1 MDSRAFD
8 IVLASA
14 SPRRRELL
22 QQIGVR
28 CRALPVDIDESPLA
42 DEAPTDY
49 VSRLAREKAEAA
61 ASLLGDENALPVLGA
76 DTIVE
81 LQGEL
86 LGKPVDSAQAVEMLT
101 RLSGTTHQVHT
112 AVAVVCHG
120 ATQQRLQSSQVT
132 FAALI
137 DAQIRAYVDTGEPLD
152 KAGAYGIQGGA
163 AAFIRHLEGSFSSV
177 MGLPLFET
185 AELLAQCGVELVYN
199 NPNSELA

>member
-1 MDSRAFD
+1 MDSRVFD

-28 CRALPVDIDESPLA
+28 CQVMPVDIDESPLA
-42 DEAPTDY
+42 DETPADY

-61 ASLLGDENALPVLGA
+61 VNLLGSDNPQPVLGA

-86 LGKPVDSAQAVEMLT
+86 LGKPADSGQAVEMLT

-112 AVAVVCHG
+112 AVAMVCHN
-120 ATQQRLQSSQVT
+120 ATHQRLQSSRVT
-132 FAALI
+132 FAALTE
-137 DAQIRAYVDTGEPLD
+137 AQIRAYVDTGEPLD
-152 KAGAYGIQGGA
+152 KAGAYGIQGAA
-163 AAFIRHLEGSFSSV
+163 AAFIRHLDGSFSSV

-185 AELLAQCGVELVYN
+185 AELLAQCGIEPVN
-199 NPNSELA
+199 NNYNSELA

>member
-1 MDSRAFD
+1 MDSRVFD

-28 CRALPVDIDESPLA
+28 CQVMPVDIDESPLA
-42 DEAPTDY
+42 DEMPTDY

-61 ASLLGDENALPVLGA
+61 ASLLGNDHLPVLGA

-81 LQGEL
+81 WQGAL
-86 LGKPVDSAQAVEMLT
+86 LGKPADSAQAVEMLT
-101 RLSGTTHQVHT
+101 RLSGATHQVHT

-120 ATQQRLQSSQVT
+120 ATHQRLQSSRVT
-132 FAALI
+132 FAELTE
-137 DAQIRAYVDTGEPLD
+137 AQIRAYVDTGEPLD

-185 AELLAQCGVELVYN
+185 AELLAQCGVEPVYN
-199 NPNSELA
+199 NHNSELA

>member
-86 LGKPVDSAQAVEMLT
+86 LGKPADSAQAVEMLT

-120 ATQQRLQSSQVT
+120 ATHQRLQSSRVS
-132 FAALI
+132 FAALTE
-137 DAQIRAYVDTGEPLD
+137 AQIRAYVDTGEPLD
-152 KAGAYGIQGGA
+152 KAGAYGIQGAA
-163 AAFIRHLEGSFSSV
+163 AAFICHLEGSFSSV

-185 AELLAQCGVELVYN
+185 AELLAQCGVEPVYIN
-199 NPNSELA
+199 HNSELA

>member
-1 MDSRAFD
+1 MDSRVFD

-28 CRALPVDIDESPLA
+28 CQVMPVDIDESPLA
-42 DEAPTDY
+42 DEMPTDY
-49 VSRLAREKAEAA
+49 VSRLASEKAEAA
-61 ASLLGDENALPVLGA
+61 SNLIGNDHPPVLGA

-86 LGKPVDSAQAVEMLT
+86 LGKPADSAQAVEMLT
-101 RLSGTTHQVHT
+101 RLSGATHQVHT

-120 ATQQRLQSSQVT
+120 ATHQRLQSSRVT
-132 FAALI
+132 FAELTE
-137 DAQIRAYVDTGEPLD
+137 AQIRAYVDTGEPLD
-152 KAGAYGIQGGA
+152 KAGAYGIQGAA

-185 AELLAQCGVELVYN
+185 AELLAQCGVEPVYN
-199 NPNSELA
+199 NYNSELA

>member
-28 CRALPVDIDESPLA
+28 CQVMPVDIDESSLA
-42 DEAPTDY
+42 NETPTEY

-61 ASLLGDENALPVLGA
+61 SNLIGNDHPPVLGA

-86 LGKPVDSAQAVEMLT
+86 LGKPADSAQAVEMLT
-101 RLSGTTHQVHT
+101 RLSGATHQVHT

-120 ATQQRLQSSQVT
+120 ATHQRLQSSRVT
-132 FAALI
+132 FAELTE
-137 DAQIRAYVDTGEPLD
+137 AQIRAYVDTGEPLD

-185 AELLAQCGVELVYN
+185 AELLAQCGVEPVYN
-199 NPNSELA
+199 NYNSELA

>member
-1 MDSRAFD
+1 MDSRIFD

-28 CRALPVDIDESPLA
+28 SRVLPVDIDESQLA
-42 DEAPTDY
+42 GESPTDY
-49 VSRLAREKAEAA
+49 VSRLAMRKASAA
-61 ASLLGDENALPVLGA
+61 AALAECDNRLPVLGA

-81 LQGEL
+81 LRGEL
-86 LGKPVDSAQAVEMLT
+86 LGKPADSGQAIEMLT

-120 ATQQRLQSSQVT
+120 ATHQRLQSSRVT
-132 FAALI
+132 FAMLTA
-137 DAQIRAYVDTGEPLD
+137 AQIRAYVDTGEPLD

-163 AAFIRHLEGSFSSV
+163 AAFISHLEGSFSSV

-185 AELLAQCGVELVYN
+185 AELLAQCGVDPVN
-199 NPNSELA
+199 KTHNSEIA

>member
-1 MDSRAFD
+1 MDSRRFD

-22 QQIGVR
+22 RHIGVR
-28 CRALPVDIDESPLA
+28 CRVRPVDIDESPLA

-61 ASLLGDENALPVLGA
+61 ASLPGDENALPVLGA

-86 LGKPVDSAQAVEMLT
+86 LGKPADSAQAVEMLT

-112 AVAVVCHG
+112 AVAVVCQG
-120 ATQQRLQSSQVT
+120 ATHQRLQSSRVT
-132 FAALI
+132 FAALT

-163 AAFIRHLEGSFSSV
+163 AAFIRHLEGSYSSV

-185 AELLAQCGVELVYN
+185 AELLAQCGVEPVN
-199 NPNSELA
+199 NNYNSELA

>member
-1 MDSRAFD
+1 MDSRVFD

-28 CRALPVDIDESPLA
+28 CQVMPVDIDESSLA
-42 DEAPTDY
+42 NETPTDY

-61 ASLLGDENALPVLGA
+61 SNLIGNDHPPVLGA

-86 LGKPVDSAQAVEMLT
+86 LGKPADSAQAVEMLT

-120 ATQQRLQSSQVT
+120 ATHQRLHSSRVS
-132 FAALI
+132 FAALTE
-137 DAQIRAYVDTGEPLD
+137 AQIRAYVDTGEPLD
-152 KAGAYGIQGGA
+152 KAGAYGIQGAA

-185 AELLAQCGVELVYN
+185 AELLSQCGVEPVYN
-199 NPNSELA
+199 NYNSELA